1 LGDFL
6 NGFIGAY
13 NQKDHIHYLMDERT
27 IMICFHTEKGE
38 FSLTLNNNK
47 ATALEE
53 YGQVDQLEIVNIA
66 GDHKKV
72 ADLLT
77 GKIKL
82 RESISNQY
90 LTISSTL
97 RTTLALESIFFLANK
112 ENPSFLVG

>member
-1 LGDFL
+1 
-6 NGFIGAY
+6 
-13 NQKDHIHYLMDERT
+13 MEERT
-27 IMICFHTEKGE
+27 IIICLNTDKGE
-38 FSLTLNNNK
+38 FPFTLNNIK
-47 ATALEE
+47 ATALDE

-66 GDHKKV
+66 GDYKKV

-77 GKIKL
+77 GKTKL